1 MARDSETTKTDRQLV
16 EEIAQRARRTETR
29 VTKIAEKLGI
39 DAGNEKPVWDNAN
52 GRVNVTS
59 RKVSL
64 DEMLGAVPLA
74 ARQVLED
81 IPVYCGDDYL
91 LRFTV

>member
-1 MARDSETTKTDRQLV
+1 MARDSELDKTDRQLL

-29 VTKIAEKLGI
+29 VTKVTEKLGI
-39 DAGNEKPVWDNAN
+39 DAGNDKPVWDNVH
-52 GRVNVTS
+52 GRVNVPS

-74 ARQVLED
+74 ARQILD
-81 IPVYCGDDYL
+81 NIPVYCGEDYL